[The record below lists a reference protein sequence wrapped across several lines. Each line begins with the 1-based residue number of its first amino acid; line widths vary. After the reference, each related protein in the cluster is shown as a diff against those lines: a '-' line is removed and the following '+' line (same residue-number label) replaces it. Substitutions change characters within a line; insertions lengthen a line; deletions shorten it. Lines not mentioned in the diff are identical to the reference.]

1 MSADE
6 MLAEDQQKINTFSKL
21 NTRLSD
27 IQDQLKTKLVS
38 AESGL
43 ANSGPRRRWECGV
56 RNCEL
61 WPTEAIGVWYRQ
73 LSGAVFDI
81 RRPGGPEP
89 ARG

>member
-38 AESGL
+38 AECGL
-43 ANSGPRRRWECGV
+43 ANSGPRRPWESGIVKCLGQSLTYVGREARSLLGV
-56 RNCEL
+56 EIL
-61 WPTEAIGVWYRQ
+61 DV
-73 LSGAVFDI
+73 
-81 RRPGGPEP
+81 GG
-89 ARG
+89 GW